1 MRLASS
7 LYVSSSAACTCDSR
21 LNFALV
27 QILQAEPFEA
37 LKPTLETL
45 LANKDKNKQR
55 GAAEL
60 LAGIVCGQY
69 CHVFIVICKV
79 DH

>member
-1 MRLASS
+1 MHPASS
-7 LYVSSSAACTCDSR
+7 LYVSVSAAHTCDAR
-21 LNFALV
+21 LTFPPV

-60 LAGIVCGQY
+60 LAGVVCGRY
-69 CHVFIVICKV
+69 LCIFVMIREI
-79 DH
+79 D